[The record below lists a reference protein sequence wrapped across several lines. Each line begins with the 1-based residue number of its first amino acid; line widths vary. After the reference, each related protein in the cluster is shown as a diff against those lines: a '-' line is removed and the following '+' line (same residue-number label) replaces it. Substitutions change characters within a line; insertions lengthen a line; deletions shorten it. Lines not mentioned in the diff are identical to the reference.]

1 MRFVKTTAAALAL
14 TACTGVKD
22 DFDDICHAE
31 ERVELTGVSSPAE
44 KAMKLSFW
52 LQKRLRTSTA
62 KSFLAKLA
70 TMDPAQKADALKAEA
85 AKHGVSPCPIAES
98 TWGAH

>member
-1 MRFVKTTAAALAL
+1 MRFAEGAVVLLAVA
-14 TACTGVKD
+14 ACTGVKD

-31 ERVELTGVSSPAE
+31 ERVELTGVSNPAE

-52 LQKRLRTSTA
+52 LQRRLRTSTA
-62 KSFLAKLA
+62 KDFLAKLA
-70 TMDPAQKADALKAEA
+70 TMDPADKGNALRAEA
-85 AKHGVSPCPIAES
+85 AKHGVSPCPIADS